1 MTTIER
7 AAQAIVREE
16 GVLDWDTMSEPLRDY
31 PRGLARTTLAEIS
44 TGEIARAIHADD
56 LANDRA
62 DMAWEDMHPDAI
74 DWYESNARAIR
85 AAILGES

>member
-1 MTTIER
+1 MTTIEK

-31 PRGLARTTLAEIS
+31 PRGLARAALAEIS
-44 TGEIARAIHADD
+44 TDEIASAMHADD
-56 LANDRA
+56 LTNDRA
-62 DMAWEDMHPDAI
+62 DMAWDDMHPDTI

-85 AAILGES
+85 AAILGER